1 MLDDLIKPAIQVD
14 PLGCK
19 AIAHAWNAWNV
30 VSGFAAE
37 RRQIRVLFRGDMVFL
52 HHRIGSHMFQVFEM
66 MPRIQH
72 GDVVVDELERVT
84 VSGQYQRAIASFV
97 SHARQ
102 RADHVITLISGFF
115 DERDAQRIKH
125 LLNQRQLR
133 KQIFRSRISRA
144 FILRQHRIAE
154 RAAFDVE
161 SDGKMIGMLSID
173 HLRKHGGET
182 PDGIGCL
189 TCGCTEILYGQGKKS
204 AERQGMAVND
214 Q

>member
-1 MLDDLIKPAIQVD
+1 MIFLLH
-14 PLGCK
+14 G
-19 AIAHAWNAWNV
+19 
-30 VSGFAAE
+30 
-37 RRQIRVLFRGDMVFL
+37 IRG
-52 HHRIGSHMFQVFEM
+52 HMFEVFEM
-66 MPRIQH
+66 VAGIQH

-84 VSGQYQRAIASFV
+84 VSRQYQRAIASFV

-115 DERDAQRIKH
+115 NERDTQRIKH

-133 KQIFRSRISRA
+133 KQIFRSRISRT

-154 RAAFDVE
+154 RAALDVE

-173 HLRKHGGET
+173 HLRQHGGKT

-189 TCGCTEILYGQGKKS
+189 ACGCTEILYGQGKKS
-204 AERQGMAVND
+204 AERQRMAVND